1 MSLLKL
7 KTKEAKV
14 VANCHDSVDNVI
26 SNFDSDSAND
36 SDNSEIFKRNKNRE
50 DNRQFPTLTMRMLN
64 LCREF
69 AIFCLVMMTYAA
81 LSKDPPKISKS
92 PAAYHFF
99 SEKSIVTD
107 SYRGQISKVIE
118 NARSNDIVFVMFYA
132 PWDADSQRGRNE
144 FEKAA
149 HSMQDKV
156 NFIAINCWQPHGEC
170 RTKYNRVY
178 KWPVLIAYLPHGR
191 SVHYNGLLSAPH
203 IVQFLKKVCN
213 PIKHAGKEAI
223 KNFQDGYVKAEL
235 NTSPGSLDF
244 AVFYVAS
251 LKYLEKDPQFRIT
264 FYVNPSLVSP
274 PKLYLYLWNETLVF
288 PNHELSWTPHSILQ
302 WLFQSTHQ
310 VTSWVLP
317 TGSKSIAL
325 SSSMHNGPVLILF
338 TPKNPLHSNNDYYNM
353 LQEIAQEYHSCDEN
367 IFANVLAVH
376 LQLKRTANL
385 LLHKQLMSSCT
396 LNTKLLN
403 STVMSHTNPV
413 WANVSACSHKTE
425 TEDCD
430 LVSDQNNRH
439 VRVQFKTENSLEHF
453 SKVVTGKDP
462 CNDKIVNTEKF
473 YKTSILTGFGDY
485 RSAENLQKLHEA
497 ERCKDFLEAEKQF
510 PAVFVKD
517 SSLKNITITGLSCRS
532 NKSLSMLAMD
542 SLLYSHF
549 ALRLGIDLS
558 KEPDRTAVVILNDKM
573 ESHYILEQPITSDS
587 LKEFISNFSKNH
599 LNRSFSSA
607 TTLSSASFQ
616 KKKENES
623 RIVVEE
629 LDTNTFLPTVLQDDN
644 AVVVFYYSKQCSFC
658 NGISYIFLT
667 VAKKLAFLR
676 NLVFA
681 RIDGDINILPWE
693 YTMET
698 YPTILFFPPKRKSES
713 RAFPPDI
720 AITVQNI
727 ISFLLVNLEPNLKL
741 QALWYLC
748 IQTTAPKEHSSCY
761 STLLGE
767 TLSLIDSTL
776 KEWRKSHTLQRQVL
790 LHRLKSLRQLHLLFA
805 HAQEKQ
811 SAILDYLNKIHSN
824 LRFTKDFD
832 FLKQSKSIIDEL

>member
-14 VANCHDSVDNVI
+14 IANCHGSVDNVI
-26 SNFDSDSAND
+26 SNVDSDSAND
-36 SDNSEIFKRNKNRE
+36 SDHSEIFRKNTNKE
-50 DNRQFPTLTMRMLN
+50 DNRRLPILAMRMLN
-64 LCREF
+64 FCREL
-69 AIFCLVMMTYAA
+69 AIFFLVMMTYAA

-99 SEKSIVTD
+99 SEKSVITD
-107 SYRGQISKVIE
+107 WYRGQISKAIE
-118 NARSNDIVFVMFYA
+118 NARSSDIVFVMFYA
-132 PWDADSQRGRNE
+132 PWDADSQKGRNE

-149 HSMQDKV
+149 QSMQDKV
-156 NFIAINCWQPHGEC
+156 NFVAVNCWQPYGEC
-170 RTKYNRVY
+170 RMQYNKVY

-191 SVHYNGLLSAPH
+191 GIQYNGPLSAPH

-213 PIKHAGKEAI
+213 PIKHVGNEAV
-223 KNFQDGYVKAEL
+223 KDFQDGYVKAEL

-251 LKYLEKDPQFRIT
+251 LRYLEKDPQFRIT
-264 FYVNPSLVSP
+264 FYVNPSLVST

-288 PNHELSWTPHSILQ
+288 PTHELPWTPDSILR
-302 WLFQSTHQ
+302 WLFESTHQ

-317 TGSKSIAL
+317 SGSKSIAL

-353 LQEIAQEYHSCDEN
+353 LQEIAHEYHSCNEN
-367 IFANVLAVH
+367 VFANVLAVH
-376 LQLKRTANL
+376 LRLKRTANL
-385 LLHKQLMSSCT
+385 LIHKQLKSSCI

-403 STVMSHTNPV
+403 GTLISLDKPV
-413 WANVSACSHKTE
+413 WANASACSQKTK
-425 TEDCD
+425 TKDCD
-430 LVSDQNNRH
+430 LLADQNNRH
-439 VRVQFKTENSLEHF
+439 ISVHFQTENSLELLP
-453 SKVVTGKDP
+453 KLTDKGP
-462 CNDKIVNTEKF
+462 CKEKIVNTEKF
-473 YKTSILTGFGDY
+473 YKTSILTGIGDY
-485 RSAENLQKLHEA
+485 RSAENLQKLYEA
-497 ERCKDFLEAEKQF
+497 ERCKEFLEAEKQF
-510 PAVFVKD
+510 PAIFVRD
-517 SSLKNITITGLSCRS
+517 SSQKNINITGLSCRS
-532 NKSLSMLAMD
+532 NKSLSMFAMD
-542 SLLYSHF
+542 SLLYPHF

-558 KEPDRTAVVILNDKM
+558 REPDRTAVVILNDKM
-573 ESHYILEQPITSDS
+573 ESHYILEQPITSNSIRD
-587 LKEFISNFSKNH
+587 FISNFTKNH

-607 TTLSSASFQ
+607 ITVSPSFQ
-616 KKKENES
+616 TKKENDS
-623 RIVVEE
+623 HIIVEE
-629 LDTNTFLPTVLQDDN
+629 LDTNTFLPTVLQEDN

-667 VAKKLAFLR
+667 VAKKFALLK

-681 RIDGDINILPWE
+681 RIDGDVNILPWE

-698 YPTILFFPPKRKSES
+698 YPTILFFPSKRKSES
-713 RAFPPDI
+713 RAFPPGI

-727 ISFLLVNLEPNLKL
+727 ISFILVNLEPNLKL

-748 IQTTAPKEHSSCY
+748 IQTMTPKEQSSCY

-767 TLSLIDSTL
+767 TLNLIDNTL

-811 SAILDYLNKIHSN
+811 SAILVYLNKIDSN
-824 LRFTKDFD
+824 LRHTKDFD
-832 FLKQSKSIIDEL
+832 FLKKSRSILDEL